1 MHLLFL
7 YTNNKIQ
14 LSVAPVFLT
23 DDGIWMKTDDGGS
36 PTEGGAASS
45 ERVVAVRGRSL
56 QKSGPDWAG
65 PPARSGSTPSGGGA
79 YRDRALIGPTPP
91 WGRSLRRADLIG
103 RGPSGGGSRLVRSR
117 LGAEP
122 PEGGAASSERVGAV
136 RGRSLRQPGPDCP
149 GAEPPEG
156 GAANSER
163 VGAVRGRSLRQP
175 GPDWSATARLGA
187 EPEEGGADSSERV
200 GAVRGRSLREP
211 GPDWSATAVGAEPP
225 EGGSRL
231 VGGRP
236 GAAPDWSCPVRGR
249 SLRRA
254 GPPAL
259 SGSAPS
265 GGGAYGSRAPIGP
278 RPPWGRN
285 LRRED
290 PDWSGAGPDWSGS
303 VWGRSLRRAG
313 PPALSGSAPSGGG
326 AYGSR
331 APIGPP
337 PPWGRSLLGAA
348 PDWSGAVRGRLR
360 IGPAPSGGG
369 ARGGTTGGGGGG
381 RGGGRESL
389 FLEALDRSQSKRDGG
404 FKTNWSFDNAEESE
418 GDTEKD
424 EPNLLSEDENDG
436 PETSEGKR
444 PQRYRLDAV
453 GTSAGDSF
461 KTYARRSKIGPFR
474 TLKGNSLGLNMLN
487 SKKLSEN
494 SQNVSLSSGTVLH
507 GRRFHHANA
516 QIPVMKTAAQSSLDQ
531 KERKEYPAHVQKIE
545 IDRIRLPRPPSVD
558 SLMEKTDGSGS
569 ESEPEVK
576 RKGSEKNECCPQC
589 GKEDETQTKC
599 QSCGSAYLKDF
610 QRHCRHSV
618 ALNESGGPLSR
629 SSIHPSS
636 GGEKSPNTGLNA
648 KKFYGSTFGK
658 VDVLL
663 NRGDIGQNFVKAN
676 GKVLLSGSKIPK
688 MTNLRPRNTRPSDLN
703 DPIVLSSDDEE
714 DDDSGSSHLRES
726 ISPRPADL
734 AHSSPVPSTGKV
746 EAAFKENNCGI
757 EQRLGSSAAD
767 AELPVT
773 IPRKARM
780 KDQFGNAV
788 SNTPVKRRKV
798 TAQETDAV
806 SLNCPSSYESV
817 ILNCRSIRIGTLR
830 RMVVEP
836 VIFCLDYI
844 KIRLEESESDT
855 REINLRTS
863 ELTKCEWCS
872 VRKLPVVFLQTV
884 PAACHSLRIQ
894 LKMSKEKDSVWYDC
908 KGANPEEQYIILIFE
923 TGLDTQANMV
933 FENIITDIGVRNNVS
948 DFFVK
953 IPFEEANGRLVAF
966 TKTFEEVA
974 KGNSAQ
980 KENKIKNVAF
990 ESKVQLRSTAPQFQ
1004 FFDDEDEI
1012 GEPHNVFIG
1021 PVEKLIVYPPP
1032 PAKGGISVTNEDLH
1046 CLNEGEFL
1054 NDVIIDFYLKYLVLE
1069 KLKKEDADRI
1079 HIFSSFF
1086 YKRLNQKE
1094 RRNVHETPSLSIQQK
1109 RHGRVKTWTR
1119 HVDIFEKDFI
1129 FVPLNEA
1136 AHWFLAVVCFPGLD
1150 KPKYEPNPQ
1159 YRENPS
1165 PQLKGFPADSCAPS
1179 PVGNDMDGCPPGS
1192 PVKPVLR
1199 KTLGRKLASALMNS
1213 GAGTEENESPGRGGP
1228 GNGKSSSRRVNRTDG
1243 ESEELKKIESPC
1255 PKGDN
1260 RTKDENGR
1268 PSEYSS
1274 PLQRADGLN
1283 KIRLSYSDEL
1293 TDSGKS
1299 LEDELIDFSE
1309 DRDNQEDSSDDGGL
1323 TEENCGSELGQWH
1336 LKPTICKQPCIL
1348 LMDSLRGPSRSNI
1361 VKILREYLE
1370 VEWEV
1375 RKGSKRSFSKDVMK
1389 GLSPKV
1395 PQQNNF
1401 SDCGVYILQ
1410 YVESFFE
1417 NPILNFELPMN
1428 LTDWFPRPR
1437 MKTKREEIRNIILRL
1452 QEGQNRGKKGPKD
1465 AKAGEAT
1472 LQDRSEQGVHSS
1484 SD

>member
-1 MHLLFL
+1 
-7 YTNNKIQ
+7 
-14 LSVAPVFLT
+14 
-23 DDGIWMKTDDGGS
+23 
-36 PTEGGAASS
+36 AA
-45 ERVVAVRGRSL
+45 
-56 QKSGPDWAG
+56 
-65 PPARSGSTPSGGGA
+65 
-79 YRDRALIGPTPP
+79 
-91 WGRSLRRADLIG
+91 
-103 RGPSGGGSRLVRSR
+103 
-117 LGAEP
+117 
-122 PEGGAASSERVGAV
+122 
-136 RGRSLRQPGPDCP
+136 
-149 GAEPPEG
+149 
-156 GAANSER
+156 
-163 VGAVRGRSLRQP
+163 
-175 GPDWSATARLGA
+175 
-187 EPEEGGADSSERV
+187 
-200 GAVRGRSLREP
+200 
-211 GPDWSATAVGAEPP
+211 
-225 EGGSRL
+225 
-231 VGGRP
+231 
-236 GAAPDWSCPVRGR
+236 
-249 SLRRA
+249 
-254 GPPAL
+254 
-259 SGSAPS
+259 
-265 GGGAYGSRAPIGP
+265 
-278 RPPWGRN
+278 
-285 LRRED
+285 
-290 PDWSGAGPDWSGS
+290 
-303 VWGRSLRRAG
+303 
-313 PPALSGSAPSGGG
+313 
-326 AYGSR
+326 
-331 APIGPP
+331 
-337 PPWGRSLLGAA
+337 
-348 PDWSGAVRGRLR
+348 
-360 IGPAPSGGG
+360 
-369 ARGGTTGGGGGG
+369 GGGGGG
-381 RGGGRESL
+381 CSGGGRESL

-404 FKTNWSFDNAEESE
+404 FKNNWSFDNAEESE

-436 PETSEGKR
+436 PETSEGRR

-461 KTYARRSKIGPFR
+461 KTYARRSKIGTFR
-474 TLKGNSLGLNMLN
+474 TLKGNSIGLNMLN

-516 QIPVMKTAAQSSLDQ
+516 QIAIMKTAAQSSLDQ

-545 IDRIRLPRPPSVD
+545 IDRIRLPRPPSID

-576 RKGSEKNECCPQC
+576 RKVQPKRHCHSYQSEALPFPASKKCLIHLEGSEKNECCPQC
-589 GKEDETQTKC
+589 GKEDENQTKC

-610 QRHCRHSV
+610 QRHCRQI
-618 ALNESGGPLSR
+618 APLNESGSPLSR
-629 SSIHPSS
+629 SSIHPNS

-658 VDVLL
+658 VDILL
-663 NRGDIGQNFVKAN
+663 NRGESGQNFLKAN
-676 GKVLLSGSKIPK
+676 GKVLLSASKIPK
-688 MTNLRPRNTRPSDLN
+688 ITNLRPRNARPSDLN

-714 DDDSGSSHLRES
+714 DDDIGSSNLRES

-734 AHSSPVPSTGKV
+734 AHSSPAPCTGKV

-757 EQRLGSSAAD
+757 EQRLGSIPAD
-767 AELPVT
+767 SEPPVT

-788 SNTPVKRRKV
+788 SNTPLKRRKV
-798 TAQETDAV
+798 TSQETDAV
-806 SLNCPSSYESV
+806 PLNCPNSYESV

-855 REINLRTS
+855 REINLKTS

-872 VRKLPVVFLQTV
+872 ARKLPVVFLQTI

-933 FENIITDIGVRNNVS
+933 FENIINDIGIRNNVS
-948 DFFVK
+948 DFFEK
-953 IPFEEANGRLVAF
+953 ISFKVANGRLVAF
-966 TKTFEEVA
+966 TKTFEEVS

-980 KENKIKNVAF
+980 KENKIKNVVF
-990 ESKVQLRSTAPQFQ
+990 ESKMQLRNTTSQFQ

-1094 RRNVHETPSLSIQQK
+1094 RRNLHETPNLSIQQK

-1136 AHWFLAVVCFPGLD
+1136 AHWFLAVVCFPGLE

-1165 PQLKGFPADSCAPS
+1165 PQLKGFPAERESCAPS
-1179 PVGNDMDGCPPGS
+1179 PLTNETDSGSPGS

-1199 KTLGRKLASALMNS
+1199 KTLNRKLASTLMNS
-1213 GAGTEENESPGRGGP
+1213 SAGIEENESPSRSGA
-1228 GNGKSSSRRVNRTDG
+1228 GNGKSNSRRVNRTDG

-1255 PKGDN
+1255 HKGDN

-1268 PSEYSS
+1268 QSEYSS

-1283 KIRLSYSDEL
+1283 KIRLNYSDEL

-1323 TEENCGSELGQWH
+1323 AEENCSSELGLWH

-1389 GLSPKV
+1389 GSSPKV

-1437 MKTKREEIRNIILRL
+1437 MKTKREEIRNLILKL
-1452 QEGQNRGKKGPKD
+1452 QEDQSRGKKGPKD
-1465 AKAGEAT
+1465 LRSGEAT
-1472 LQDRSEQGVHSS
+1472 PRDRSEQGVNSG